1 MPGNDKFHWCETK
14 YYKYNL
20 MSLKEFYS
28 YRGKWLDFIVNV
40 KWDQRTIEEGGK
52 GFFKLWINGEQ
63 KVNYSGQTMHKARQ
77 YGNKYKV
84 TFQYGL
90 YNERTPG
97 YGYTDKDISNP
108 IVVYYDEMW
117 RVKSCKKLK
126 LERFGYSCDALG
138 QGGKTEPDSIE
149 EKDLNMPSNESENN
163 NESENSEN
171 NNESENNVEFIVVIK
186 NKDDPKYLY
195 KARGKSKEEVEKKGL
210 MKCKQTYPDLSGSG
224 NTGCYVHY
232 SSTVR
237 FGQ

>member
-1 MPGNDKFHWCETK
+1 
-14 YYKYNL
+14 

-40 KWDQRTIEEGGK
+40 KWDQKTIEEGGK

-63 KVNYSGQTMHKARQ
+63 KINYSGQTMHKARQ
-77 YGNKYKV
+77 YGSKYKV

-90 YNERTPG
+90 YNERAPG
-97 YGYTDKDISNP
+97 SGYTDADISNP
-108 IVVYYDEMW
+108 IVVYYDELW

-126 LERFGYSCDALG
+126 LERLGYSCDALG
-138 QGGKTEPDSIE
+138 KGGKTEPDIIS
-149 EKDLNMPSNESENN
+149 EKDLNMPSNESKKN
-163 NESENSEN
+163 NET
-171 NNESENNVEFIVVIK
+171 ENNVEFIVVVK

-195 KARGKSKEEVEKKGL
+195 KVRGKSKVEIEKKAL
-210 MKCKQTYPDLSGSG
+210 TKCKQTYPDLSGSG

-232 SSTVR
+232 SSKVA